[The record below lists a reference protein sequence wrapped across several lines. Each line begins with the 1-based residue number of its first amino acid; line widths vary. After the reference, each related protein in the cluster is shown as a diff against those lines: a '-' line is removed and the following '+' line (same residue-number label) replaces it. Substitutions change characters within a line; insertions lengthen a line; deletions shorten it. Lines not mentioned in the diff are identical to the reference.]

1 MNVRA
6 CLAILL
12 YDTAYARSDKKRPRL
27 VLARFAWGK
36 IIYRLRGHGKSI
48 THGLALV
55 KSFLVCYTFGMA
67 ADEEKTKEE
76 EAIKNLCQS
85 ESAKHL
91 KKFSDFLRK
100 VALDDG
106 YRGTTVRKVKNPV
119 TGYFEDRSEELP
131 VATNVRVSA
140 AKIWK
145 ELIADKAIGDVK
157 EKAKA
162 SRSEGLD
169 IKAAIEEI
177 AKKKQ
182 SQPKTIEEE
191 L

>member
-1 MNVRA
+1 M
-6 CLAILL
+6 
-12 YDTAYARSDKKRPRL
+12 DKIVYKSE
-27 VLARFAWGK
+27 
-36 IIYRLRGHGKSI
+36 GHGKSI